1 MSSMKFEL
9 DLHEEFVDNLVVAR
23 LKDDYETV
31 QNGFV
36 DDSEELMKAIVV
48 LMSYHMCYDDYFKWR
63 AEADVPKSFIGE
75 WDRYREMKL
84 LKGEE

>member
-1 MSSMKFEL
+1 MKFEL

-36 DDSEELMKAIVV
+36 DDSEELMKAIVI

-63 AEADVPKSFIGE
+63 AEADVPESFIGE

>member
-36 DDSEELMKAIVV
+36 DDSEELMKAIVI

-63 AEADVPKSFIGE
+63 AEADVPESFIGE